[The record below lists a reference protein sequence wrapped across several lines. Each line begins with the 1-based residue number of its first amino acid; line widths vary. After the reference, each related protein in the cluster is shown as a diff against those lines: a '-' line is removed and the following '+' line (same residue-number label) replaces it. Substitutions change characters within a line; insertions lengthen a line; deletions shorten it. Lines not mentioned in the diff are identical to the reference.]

1 MNFELSLTF
10 VLKPTKHWKIIHNC
24 KKSRFGVSKLVPGS
38 REQYFGKKF
47 RRKKNIAK
55 RMKLRI
61 PKSLL
66 DYSFILF
73 FEPNKTGQP
82 PIYSESLRSLTS
94 RPVLRFPFLLS
105 PRKKCSLVA
114 SKPFLTF
121 LFSCLFLFSLQAF
134 FFLLCEKLSTYCSSL
149 LTQSYWAEI
158 LYKVAFINSKIGW
171 WGLNFTDIFWKI

>member
-10 VLKPTKHWKIIHNC
+10 VLKHIKYWKMIIV
-24 KKSRFGVSKLVPGS
+24 KIQDSLFRIWFLDPVSNILVKNS
-38 REQYFGKKF
+38 EGKKEI
-47 RRKKNIAK
+47 KNYQSHS
-55 RMKLRI
+55 RL
-61 PKSLL
+61 
-66 DYSFILF
+66 FFF

-82 PIYSESLRSLTS
+82 LIYSESLRSLTS

-149 LTQSYWAEI
+149 LTQSYWVEI
-158 LYKVAFINSKIGW
+158 LYKVAFIQKSVGGAWTLLIYFEKYRYGVV
-171 WGLNFTDIFWKI
+171 

>member
-10 VLKPTKHWKIIHNC
+10 VLKPTKYWKIIH
-24 KKSRFGVSKLVPGS
+24 SKLVPGS
-38 REQYFGKKF
+38 REQYFGQKF
-47 RRKKNIAK
+47 IRKKKYCKKKEIKNTSHS
-55 RMKLRI
+55 RLFF
-61 PKSLL
+61 S
-66 DYSFILF
+66 LF

-158 LYKVAFINSKIGW
+158 LFKVAFINSKISW
-171 WGLNFTDIFWKI
+171 WGLKFTDIFWKI

>member
-10 VLKPTKHWKIIHNC
+10 VIKPTNYWKMIRGFEIGSWIPWSNI
-24 KKSRFGVSKLVPGS
+24 LVKNSEG
-38 REQYFGKKF
+38 
-47 RRKKNIAK
+47 KKNIAK
-55 RMKLRI
+55 KRKLC
-61 PKSLL
+61 KNTKVTLELFFS
-66 DYSFILF
+66 LF
-73 FEPNKTGQP
+73 FEANKTGQP
-82 PIYSESLRSLTS
+82 HIYSESLRSLTS

-149 LTQSYWAEI
+149 LTQPYWVEI
-158 LYKVAFINSKIGW
+158 LNKVAFMNSKIAE
-171 WGLNFTDIFWKI
+171 FEF